1 MIKNQKSIHLWVGMI
16 LILFVSFACR
26 LPIGNDEPQ
35 PGEDLE
41 ATITVLQTDVA
52 ANQADQPHSLEDVQP
67 TPEADQPT
75 PEADPIVN
83 QPYRGFV
90 VFRDNQFYG
99 YDFNGNSLGM
109 QYPAGQQS
117 YYGENEVSLLPDVI
131 YYTQFGEGITGVY
144 RVDASQTQQLDFIPS
159 GNSPISIAV
168 SPDGNKIAWS
178 SAEWAE
184 GAPETQLYIAN
195 MDGSDQRL
203 VAELTAADQAEYW
216 RVYHPLR
223 WTDDGRLVYATG
235 LTGIGGYMLFWG
247 YNGMYQYDPTS
258 GTNQTLVSDEER
270 LGLCLS
276 SVSHDLMMVAI
287 VCGDGDAVVR
297 VRQLNSGVET
307 AFPLVEGQNL
317 AGSAKFSSDDAWL
330 AYVTQTQNYEDER
343 GKVVVV
349 PVDGS
354 QAPRIVAEIDGG
366 SFIVQ
371 GWLDAD
377 RFLVTRNE
385 IETNNSTIWIMSKDG
400 ALVQELVSGN
410 FVGLMP

>member
-1 MIKNQKSIHLWVGMI
+1 M
-16 LILFVSFACR
+16 
-26 LPIGNDEPQ
+26 
-35 PGEDLE
+35 E

-52 ANQADQPHSLEDVQP
+52 ANQAAQPHSLEDVQP
-67 TPEADQPT
+67 TPET
-75 PEADPIVN
+75 DPINN

-90 VFRDNQFYG
+90 AVRDNQFHV
-99 YDFNGNSLGM
+99 YDFDGNPLGV
-109 QYPAGQQS
+109 QYPSGEQS
-117 YYGENEVSLLPDVI
+117 YYGENEISVLPDVI
-131 YYTQFGEGITGVY
+131 YYTQYSADTTAVF
-144 RVDASQTQQLDFIPS
+144 RVDSSQTRQLGFIPS

-178 SAEWAE
+178 SADWPE
-184 GAPETQLYIAN
+184 GTPETQLYIAN
-195 MDGSDQRL
+195 MDGGDQRL
-203 VAELTAADQAEYW
+203 VAELTGADQEEYW

-223 WTDDGRLVYATG
+223 WTEEGSLIYATG
-235 LTGIGGYMLFWG
+235 LTGIGGYLLFWG
-247 YNGMYQYDPTS
+247 YNGMYRYDPAS

-276 SVSHDLMMVAI
+276 SISHDLTLVAI

-317 AGSAKFSSDDAWL
+317 AGSAKFSSDDTWL

-354 QAPRIVAEIDGG
+354 QAPRIVAEIDAG

-385 IETNNSTIWIMSKDG
+385 IEI
-400 ALVQELVSGN
+400 Q
-410 FVGLMP
+410 

>member
-1 MIKNQKSIHLWVGMI
+1 M
-16 LILFVSFACR
+16 FVSFACR
-26 LPIGNDEPQ
+26 LPIGENEPQ
-35 PGEDLE
+35 LGEDLE

-52 ANQADQPHSLEDVQP
+52 ASQADQPHSLEDVQP
-67 TPEADQPT
+67 TPEADP
-75 PEADPIVN
+75 VMN

-90 VFRDNQFYG
+90 AYRDNQFNV
-99 YDFNGNSLGM
+99 YDFNGNPLGV
-109 QYPAGQQS
+109 QYPAGEQS
-117 YYGENEVSLLPDVI
+117 YYGENEISVLPDVI
-131 YYTQFGEGITGVY
+131 YYTQYSADMTAVF
-144 RVDASQTQQLDFIPS
+144 RVDSSQTEQLDFIPN

-168 SPDGNKIAWS
+168 SPDENQIAWS
-178 SAEWAE
+178 SGDWAE

-195 MDGSDQRL
+195 MDGSEQRL
-203 VAELTAADQAEYW
+203 VAELTGADQEEYW

-223 WTDDGRLVYATG
+223 WTEDGKLVYATG
-235 LTGIGGYMLFWG
+235 LTGIGGYLLFWG

-276 SVSHDLMMVAI
+276 SVSHDLTMAAI

-317 AGSAKFSSDDAWL
+317 AGSAKFSSDDTWL

-385 IETNNSTIWIMSKDG
+385 INSNNSTIWIMSKDG
-400 ALVQELVSGN
+400 SLVQELVSGN